1 MPLPM
6 LLPLLLGGASIG
18 ANYIGNQKAQ
28 NATAGAMAAER
39 RRQNKLDEESYALN
53 AAARDRYQGAESQVA
68 DKSAELSDM
77 YTEALSQPAS
87 RPQAI
92 APQSDSSVI
101 QNIDATTAES
111 ARADGQDRA
120 RRLGEFRGFGDFMG
134 DAMRG
139 QARDAGQLG
148 MLGGFKRGSQ
158 GVLPLELEGAAT
170 KGQGWMMLG
179 DLLNMASG
187 MTLNKALMA
196 PGAMGWMTGAR

>member
-1 MPLPM
+1 MPLP
-6 LLPLLLGGASIG
+6 LAIPLLLGGLSMG

-53 AAARDRYQGAESQVA
+53 AAARDRYQGAEGQIE
-68 DKSAELSDM
+68 DKSTELSDM
-77 YTEALSQPAS
+77 YTEALSQPAT

-101 QNIDATTAES
+101 QNIDATTEAAS
-111 ARADGQDRA
+111 RADGQDRA

-134 DAMRG
+134 ETMRG
-139 QARDAGQLG
+139 QSRDAGQIG

-158 GVLPLELEGAAT
+158 GVLPMELEGAAT

-187 MTLNKALMA
+187 TLLNKSLMA